1 MSLFFSS
8 CLSVC
13 RYPSQPDV
21 EEVHVNDPQNDFDE
35 SDSDTTEGDDTI
47 SKGQSRYM
55 LPRRKLTRV
64 EELTWMEPFMKQLWP
79 KIDSALHKIMKETV
93 EPKIQDKVP
102 LPLKGLTFTKFT
114 LGKTTPTVGPVT
126 IWDAPCLRAEEANRG
141 IELHVDISL
150 ESPVDVELAVG
161 ALVAGIKSVTLQGTL
176 VLRLDPLLDRSP
188 ILGGLVIYFLDPPVL
203 DLHFTKLAELA
214 SELDFSERMITNLL
228 EKLIARRLVLPNVW
242 FRPFLKDEEVV
253 DTATLRDPK
262 PVGVLRVTAIE
273 AKDLYANDINLFTDR
288 TSDPYVRIRLADDE
302 WKSKHREGTCNPK
315 WVVDPDALANG
326 DVTVSEE
333 ERHDFLVYDVG
344 QTLRIEVYDWNE
356 FQSDVLIGRSI
367 HISVQDALA
376 KSRKWI
382 ELKQK
387 DDKPGGHLQMQFDWL
402 KVVQESAGPL
412 NQEDDACMVRL
423 KIDEIYV
430 PEDVDLLY
438 AKVEVKFQEALK
450 ASTPDT
456 HLTSHAVVTET
467 GISSD
472 GEKEKRLDVEYV
484 LCFQVSRTAAETEP
498 LQISI
503 ISNEKVVVATGE
515 LDLREVVAEGGTK
528 EWPQEDPMLLKR
540 PREDKN
546 VIFGFESSNPTQD
559 EENKAPPLR
568 AEVAVSV
575 MGLVPVPTKTAIAHM
590 RKRRM
595 QSPKAFPTSS
605 STFSHTIR
613 SFARTADEQ
622 PLVNRDT
629 TKCTGSVESLDWFN
643 TFFARLW
650 PKIAAYV
657 QKLMEDV
664 EGNVTQRMQAALPS
678 MLKGMYFS
686 KFKLGSKS
694 PQFGPIKISEA
705 PPRWKDGKDSPDI
718 MQGSEIRLGVRL
730 DSESEI
736 ELSVMKMKVGI
747 HRLQVRGEIAL
758 RFEPLLGQ
766 TPVLGGLVISFLNPP
781 KLAMEYKFLA
791 SLVGNSTLEPTVKSA
806 IDRALAKALVMPN
819 VISIPIG
826 SEEKGV
832 DRALLRSPRPL
843 GLIRIRV
850 KAAQGLPD
858 GHLHFLSKQQ
868 SNPYMRVRVADDEW
882 ESSCAVGCNPTWLES
897 DSHCFWYY
905 DLRQTVH
912 LEVLDQGR
920 FNPKHSLAI
929 AKPVLVSLAAENSGK
944 PVELFAP
951 VASLDEVSD
960 EPCGTLEIECELL
973 QPKAGVRPSCELC
986 MLRIKVDEIYV
997 PQDFPQPVAFLARCG
1012 DSEKTSPFV
1021 VPKVQPAGQDSSSKL
1036 PLDRQPVALPTE
1048 CVLHLLV
1055 KKEDLST
1062 HALELEIINRKPRE
1076 VLASKDLELKQFWDR
1091 GIFKRVWGL
1100 EKQALLNLRGEG
1112 IKCQAKMELQ
1122 ISGLDPPNNR
1132 VRRALPRMNTV
1143 IDRDKPRC
1151 GCTYCKLKCE
1161 SWYLL
1166 VFSGN
1171 ALLEGAACLIAS
1183 LSGFILIFFMA
1194 VFGPRHKYQELP
1206 SGADEGDDEMH
1217 HAPETVYEGGDTT
1230 RSSKERTS
1238 PLRVEQPPRPV
1249 SVDFAGL
1256 SHGLAGFRMESGSN
1270 YPSPN
1275 KEVTPTRAFTKDRDR
1290 TRAYTMH
1297 QTIH

>member
-1 MSLFFSS
+1 MDPGRQEAANAKPQGFSHFVIDF
-8 CLSVC
+8 LA
-13 RYPSQPDV
+13 
-21 EEVHVNDPQNDFDE
+21 HDPQFREDGGR
-35 SDSDTTEGDDTI
+35 TA
-47 SKGQSRYM
+47 SR
-55 LPRRKLTRV
+55 
-64 EELTWMEPFMKQLWP
+64 EP
-79 KIDSALHKIMKETV
+79 
-93 EPKIQDKVP
+93 
-102 LPLKGLTFTKFT
+102 G
-114 LGKTTPTVGPVT
+114 
-126 IWDAPCLRAEEANRG
+126 
-141 IELHVDISL
+141 
-150 ESPVDVELAVG
+150 
-161 ALVAGIKSVTLQGTL
+161 
-176 VLRLDPLLDRSP
+176 
-188 ILGGLVIYFLDPPVL
+188 
-203 DLHFTKLAELA
+203 
-214 SELDFSERMITNLL
+214 
-228 EKLIARRLVLPNVW
+228 
-242 FRPFLKDEEVV
+242 
-253 DTATLRDPK
+253 
-262 PVGVLRVTAIE
+262 
-273 AKDLYANDINLFTDR
+273 
-288 TSDPYVRIRLADDE
+288 
-302 WKSKHREGTCNPK
+302 
-315 WVVDPDALANG
+315 
-326 DVTVSEE
+326 
-333 ERHDFLVYDVG
+333 YD
-344 QTLRIEVYDWNE
+344 EVYR
-356 FQSDVLIGRSI
+356 LGR
-367 HISVQDALA
+367 V
-376 KSRKWI
+376 
-382 ELKQK
+382 
-387 DDKPGGHLQMQFDWL
+387 PGL
-402 KVVQESAGPL
+402 
-412 NQEDDACMVRL
+412 
-423 KIDEIYV
+423 
-430 PEDVDLLY
+430 
-438 AKVEVKFQEALK
+438 
-450 ASTPDT
+450 
-456 HLTSHAVVTET
+456 
-467 GISSD
+467 
-472 GEKEKRLDVEYV
+472 
-484 LCFQVSRTAAETEP
+484 
-498 LQISI
+498 
-503 ISNEKVVVATGE
+503 
-515 LDLREVVAEGGTK
+515 
-528 EWPQEDPMLLKR
+528 
-540 PREDKN
+540 
-546 VIFGFESSNPTQD
+546 
-559 EENKAPPLR
+559 
-568 AEVAVSV
+568 
-575 MGLVPVPTKTAIAHM
+575 
-590 RKRRM
+590 
-595 QSPKAFPTSS
+595 
-605 STFSHTIR
+605 
-613 SFARTADEQ
+613 
-622 PLVNRDT
+622 
-629 TKCTGSVESLDWFN
+629 
-643 TFFARLW
+643 
-650 PKIAAYV
+650 
-657 QKLMEDV
+657 DV

-832 DRALLRSPRPL
+832 DRALLRSPRPRLGL

-929 AKPVLVSLAAENSGK
+929 AKPVSLAAENSGK

-997 PQDFPQPVAFLARCG
+997 PQ
-1012 DSEKTSPFV
+1012 
-1021 VPKVQPAGQDSSSKL
+1021 AGS
-1036 PLDRQPVALPTE
+1036 A
-1048 CVLHLLV
+1048 LHLLV

-1076 VLASKDLELKQFWDR
+1076 VLASKDLELKQFWD
-1091 GIFKRVWGL
+1091 
-1100 EKQALLNLRGEG
+1100 RGEG

-1151 GCTYCKLKCE
+1151 G
-1161 SWYLL
+1161 
-1166 VFSGN
+1166 
-1171 ALLEGAACLIAS
+1171 CLIAS

-1230 RSSKERTS
+1230 RSSKDWF
-1238 PLRVEQPPRPV
+1238 PIK
-1249 SVDFAGL
+1249 GL